1 MIILPHRG
9 DDEAERPRVS
19 DRAGGSPFREWLTGF
34 DVTAR
39 ARIQARVLRF
49 ETGNLG
55 DHRSVGEGVWE
66 ARCDFGP
73 GYRIYFGKVGS
84 ALILLLLGGDKS
96 TQRADIR
103 RARDYWADCLEA
115 INRGKTK

>member
-1 MIILPHRG
+1 VATTKLSAREYLTDRG
-9 DDEAERPRVS
+9 A
-19 DRAGGSPFREWLTGF
+19 SPFREWLARL

-55 DHRSVGEGVWE
+55 DHRSVGDGVWE

-73 GYRIYFGKVGS
+73 GHRIYFGRAGS
-84 ALILLLLGGDKS
+84 AVVLLLFGGDKS

-103 RARDYWADCLEA
+103 RAQEYWANYLEA

>member
-1 MIILPHRG
+1 VATTKLSVREYLTNRG
-9 DDEAERPRVS
+9 V
-19 DRAGGSPFREWLTGF
+19 SPFREWLTGLG
-34 DVTAR
+34 VTAR

-73 GYRIYFGKVGS
+73 GYRICFGKAGS
-84 ALILLLLGGDKS
+84 GIVLLLRGGDKA

-103 RARDYWADCLEA
+103 RARAYWADYLEA